1 MMPGLAIP
9 QDKPELNQLLTLSK
23 SIVETVP
30 TNDMDQDQLKSFP
43 VYGSILHLLLQW
55 ISRYEHLSPSIQ
67 KEVGTFMPQG
77 LLLEARQQ
85 TLSQDKELVASF
97 VTNSLPKLI
106 PTLQSLLHQVPIV
119 DQVEE

>member
-1 MMPGLAIP
+1 MMPGIAVP
-9 QDKPELNQLLTLSK
+9 QDKPELNQLLTLAK

-43 VYGSILHLLLQW
+43 VYGSIVHLLLQW
-55 ISRYEHLSPSIQ
+55 ISRYEHLSPSIK
-67 KEVGTFMPQG
+67 KEVGS
-77 LLLEARQQ
+77 LLPRQLLVEANQQ
-85 TLSQDKELVASF
+85 TLSQDKDLVAAF

-106 PTLQSLLHQVPIV
+106 PTLQKLLHQVPIV